1 MPVFETTLFVFFSHG
16 PATTNSFIISIKG
29 IIENMS
35 LFYNTR
41 KRFYSCIL
49 WLVYEYGDKYS
60 FEFCSRFPAGRVEP
74 LRQAQIYKKKNSP

>member
-1 MPVFETTLFVFFSHG
+1 MP
-16 PATTNSFIISIKG
+16 
-29 IIENMS
+29 

-74 LRQAQIYKKKNSP
+74 LRQAQIYKKRTLRNCLYFWSNENTKHV

>member
-1 MPVFETTLFVFFSHG
+1 MP
-16 PATTNSFIISIKG
+16 
-29 IIENMS
+29 

-74 LRQAQIYKKKNSP
+74 LRQAQIYENKNSP